1 VDIERCRHGNSPVA
15 LSTAAGGRYSERVNV
30 LDELRWRGLFHSATD
45 GLEAALA
52 ASSITAYIGF
62 DPTAPSLH
70 AGSLLTVMGLARLQ
84 RHGHRPI
91 ALVGGGTGLIGDPSG
106 KSQERNLLTIEQA
119 AENAA
124 GIRRQLERFLDFSPG
139 LSNAAL
145 LRNNVD
151 WLRPIGFLDF
161 LRDVGKHFTVNYM
174 MAKDSVKRR
183 LESSDGISFTEF
195 SYQLLQA
202 YDFLVLHD
210 RDRCTLQMGGSDQW
224 GNITAGCELVRRVRG
239 AQVHGLVWPLLTT
252 ASGAKFGKTE
262 GGAVWLDPARTS
274 PYEFYQFWLKAD
286 DRDVVQHL
294 KWFTFLGEGEIA
306 EIAAAHAAAPERR
319 DAQRALARAV
329 TRMVHGDEELA
340 RAERASQ
347 VMFGGTLADAAP
359 ADILT
364 VFGDV
369 PSIDLAR
376 SALDGDGLA
385 GAEAALK
392 SGLVASKSE
401 AVRLIKQGGLYVN
414 DRRLSEASPRIAAA
428 DLIGGEVLVL
438 RKGQRDRRI
447 IRIVG

>member
-1 VDIERCRHGNSPVA
+1 M
-15 LSTAAGGRYSERVNV
+15 NV
-30 LDELRWRGLFHSATD
+30 LDDLRWRGLLHTSTD

-52 ASSITAYIGF
+52 AGPITAYIGF

-70 AGSLLTVMGLARLQ
+70 VGSLLTVMGLARLQ

-106 KSQERNLLTIEQA
+106 KSQERNLLTLEQT
-119 AENAA
+119 AENAE
-124 GIRRQLERFLDFSPG
+124 GIRRQLERFLDFSPA

-183 LESSDGISFTEF
+183 IEGADGVSFTEF

-210 RDRCTLQMGGSDQW
+210 RDRCMLQLGGTDQW
-224 GNITAGCELVRRVRG
+224 GNITAGCELVRKVRG

-262 GGAVWLDPARTS
+262 SGAVWLDAARTS
-274 PYEFYQFWLKAD
+274 PYEFYQFWLKTD

-294 KWFTFLGEGEIA
+294 KGFTFLERDGDRGDRRRTRRRA
-306 EIAAAHAAAPERR
+306 GTPRGAAHAGAGDDPPGARR
-319 DAQRALARAV
+319 RR
-329 TRMVHGDEELA
+329 TGC
-340 RAERASQ
+340 
-347 VMFGGTLADAAP
+347 G
-359 ADILT
+359 
-364 VFGDV
+364 
-369 PSIDLAR
+369 R
-376 SALDGDGLA
+376 SGP
-385 GAEAALK
+385 
-392 SGLVASKSE
+392 
-401 AVRLIKQGGLYVN
+401 
-414 DRRLSEASPRIAAA
+414 RR
-428 DLIGGEVLVL
+428 
-438 RKGQRDRRI
+438 
-447 IRIVG
+447 